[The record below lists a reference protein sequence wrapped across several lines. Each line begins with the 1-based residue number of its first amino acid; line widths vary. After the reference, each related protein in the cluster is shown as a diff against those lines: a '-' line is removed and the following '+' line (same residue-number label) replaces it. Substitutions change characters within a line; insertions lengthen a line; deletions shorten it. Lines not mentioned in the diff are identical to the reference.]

1 MIAFSSET
9 KEKFLPQLKFS
20 LKCAQRS
27 LGLQRLELNIVT
39 HIMDTLISLIN
50 TLYPL
55 ELRFSRNKKQIVTP
69 TKIILS
75 KKISWFWK
83 LELLNCYQS
92 MTSKYFPD
100 EIVSCHFSTNFP
112 QHWRLPPPSNTL
124 NLLLLLIITV
134 TNHKL
139 VIRHFSGVGD
149 ASGILDNITFNK
161 PDLYSLSLFYLKY
174 VEKELHIEIS
184 YSQTFAKGCKNQSWY
199 NHKEEWRQHK
209 VCNEKTTT

>member
-1 MIAFSSET
+1 
-9 KEKFLPQLKFS
+9 
-20 LKCAQRS
+20 
-27 LGLQRLELNIVT
+27 
-39 HIMDTLISLIN
+39 
-50 TLYPL
+50 
-55 ELRFSRNKKQIVTP
+55 
-69 TKIILS
+69 
-75 KKISWFWK
+75 
-83 LELLNCYQS
+83 

-161 PDLYSLSLFYLKY
+161 SDLYSLSLFYLKY

-184 YSQTFAKGCKNQSWY
+184 YSQTFAKGCKDQS
-199 NHKEEWRQHK
+199 
-209 VCNEKTTT
+209 